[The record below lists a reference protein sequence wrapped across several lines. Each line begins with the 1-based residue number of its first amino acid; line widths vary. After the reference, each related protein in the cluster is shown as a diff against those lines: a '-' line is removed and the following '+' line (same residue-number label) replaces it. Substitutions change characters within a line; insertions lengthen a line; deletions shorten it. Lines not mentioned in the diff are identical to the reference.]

1 MSQQYLNDGDEEKVR
16 SQPASEPERHE
27 SPHEDVADEE
37 TSSRVDETVTM
48 HAAPRRPRRSKNGD
62 VVESHD
68 EAERADAGELS
79 EETDLHVLEALG
91 FTEDEAL
98 RLIEVAVR
106 ITNSDEAR
114 DAEATRKR
122 LQFTKWLID
131 QGKLDEFSLS
141 E

>member
-1 MSQQYLNDGDEEKVR
+1 MSQQYLNDGEEEKVR

-37 TSSRVDETVTM
+37 TSNRVDETVTM

-62 VVESHD
+62 AVETHA
-68 EAERADAGELS
+68 EAEEGEADGSS

-91 FTEDEAL
+91 FTEDEAV

-106 ITNSDEAR
+106 ITNSDEVR

-141 E
+141 D

>member
-1 MSQQYLNDGDEEKVR
+1 MSQQYLNDGEEEKVR

-37 TSSRVDETVTM
+37 TSSRVDEPVTM
-48 HAAPRRPRRSKNGD
+48 HAAPRRQRRSKNGD
-62 VVESHD
+62 AVESHT
-68 EAERADAGELS
+68 EAEEANTSSSS
-79 EETDLHVLEALG
+79 EETDLHALEALG
-91 FTEDEAL
+91 FTEDEAV

-141 E
+141 D

>member
-37 TSSRVDETVTM
+37 TSSHVDETVTM

-62 VVESHD
+62 AVETHA
-68 EAERADAGELS
+68 EAEEGEADGSS
-79 EETDLHVLEALG
+79 EDTDLHVLEALG

-106 ITNSDEAR
+106 ITNSDEVR

-141 E
+141 D